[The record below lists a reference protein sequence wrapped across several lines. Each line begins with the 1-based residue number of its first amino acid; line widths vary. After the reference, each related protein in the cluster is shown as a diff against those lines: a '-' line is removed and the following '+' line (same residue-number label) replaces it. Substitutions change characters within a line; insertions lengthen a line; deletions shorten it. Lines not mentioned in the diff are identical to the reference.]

1 MNRHSEFRRSYFRY
15 GFRYVGRIFAVFA
28 LGAFVFLTVFLL
40 LEVADKRDNIT
51 MRSEIAMS
59 IAVIVTIV
67 AAGLSARYS
76 ERDARADPNLNCPH
90 CKGPLASF
98 DGLVALTSG
107 NCPYCGER
115 VLDE

>member
-15 GFRYVGRIFAVFA
+15 GFRYVGRILAVFA

-40 LEVADKRDNIT
+40 LEAADKRDNIT

-76 ERDARADPNLNCPH
+76 ERDGRADPNLICPH

-98 DGLVALTSG
+98 DGIVVLNSG
-107 NCPYCGER
+107 NCPYCGAQ
-115 VLDE
+115 VLDD

>member
-1 MNRHSEFRRSYFRY
+1 MNRQSDFRRSYSRY

-40 LEVADKRDNIT
+40 LEVADQRDNIT
-51 MRSEIAMS
+51 VRSEIAMS

-76 ERDARADPNLNCPH
+76 ERDAQADPNLICPH
-90 CKGPLASF
+90 CNGPLASF
-98 DGLVALTSG
+98 DGIVVLNTG
-107 NCPYCGER
+107 KCPYCGQP
-115 VLDE
+115 VLDD